1 MTMGEYIKT
10 LRCGGN
16 KYGKKYSQEELG
28 KMLQPP
34 VWRSAINKW
43 EKGLVVN
50 IKREYIEQLAAIFDV
65 EPTELMCFDSKYNV
79 EQVSEEVRVIEKI
92 QEIFGNDAVQLL
104 QYYVELNELGRQKAL
119 DDICDLT
126 EIPKY
131 IKSE

>member
-28 KMLQPP
+28 QMLKPP
-34 VWRSAINKW
+34 VYRSAVNKW

-50 IKREYIEQLAAIFDV
+50 IKRDYIEQIATIFGVD
-65 EPTELMCFDSKYNV
+65 PTDLMCFESKYD
-79 EQVSEEVRVIEKI
+79 EGQISEEVKVVEQLNKY
-92 QEIFGNDAVQLL
+92 FGKEAVQLL
-104 QYYVELNELGRQKAL
+104 QYFTELNDAGKQKAL
-119 DDICDLT
+119 NDIADLT

-131 IKSE
+131 SKG